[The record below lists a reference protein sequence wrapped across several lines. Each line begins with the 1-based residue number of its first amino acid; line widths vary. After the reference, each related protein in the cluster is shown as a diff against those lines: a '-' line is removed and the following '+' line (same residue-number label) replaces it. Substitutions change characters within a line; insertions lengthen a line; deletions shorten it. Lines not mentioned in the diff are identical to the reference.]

1 VNVRL
6 ISATNHDLAACTRNG
21 RFRRDLFYRL
31 NVFPIHVPALRERRE
46 DIPLLVNHFIRRF
59 AERQHKPLPR
69 LAEGVLERLLE
80 YSWPGNIRELQ
91 NVIERAIILARGPII
106 DEELITVQPDADE
119 LAVEADTAAAATPTL
134 RPSPNVIKFA
144 DAERHAILRALEL
157 AVWRISGRGGAAD
170 ILGLKPTTLHAKMKR
185 LGIRRPRHDVPIS
198 AGALSGA

>member
-119 LAVEADTAAAATPTL
+119 LAVEADTVAAATPTL

-144 DAERHAILRALEL
+144 DAECQDSLEMSPFL
-157 AVWRISGRGGAAD
+157 TR
-170 ILGLKPTTLHAKMKR
+170 
-185 LGIRRPRHDVPIS
+185 
-198 AGALSGA
+198 